1 MLGMCLLL
9 VCVLI
14 TSSHCVDSSIGEKE
28 DLESNRV
35 SILILV
41 CVCVCVRACVRA
53 CMRVCVTVG
62 VCVRACMCVLV

>member
-1 MLGMCLLL
+1 MCLLL

-41 CVCVCVRACVRA
+41 CVCACVRACV
-53 CMRVCVTVG
+53 
-62 VCVRACMCVLV
+62 CVLV